1 MKVAISGFHHGHVTG
16 IVKQVQNSPHLQI
29 GAACERE
36 PAACREIIASTG
48 VKITHNDFEGML
60 KDVDFD
66 ALVVGDVYA
75 DRGPQVIKALEAGK
89 HIIADKPLCTRPEQ
103 MREIRRLAEQKKRS
117 VLVALDLRYDASCQT
132 MRRVLREGAI
142 GQVVTGRVLGQH
154 GLSYKA
160 GRPEWYFEKGRHG
173 GTINDLMVH
182 GLDSLLFMTG
192 QPVVE
197 VVAARAWHSEPDEVP
212 FFQDAAQAMLRLKN
226 DAGILMEASYKTPKG
241 HGAAWEFRFWGKE
254 GELHLVCGT
263 SLTLR
268 RKGEPA
274 RQIEIKQVTPGGCV
288 ADFVNETIGLPGHQQ
303 ILTTAESLDASEKA
317 VLTQAAADEART
329 HVAV

>member
-1 MKVAISGFHHGHVTG
+1 MKVAISGFRHGHATG
-16 IVKQVQNSPHLQI
+16 IVKQVRSSPQLQI
-29 GAACERE
+29 VAASERA
-36 PAACREIIASTG
+36 PDLCRQIIAGAG
-48 VKITHNDFEGML
+48 VEITHGDFDAML
-60 KDVDFD
+60 KSVDFD

-89 HIIADKPLCTRPEQ
+89 HIIADKPLCTRPEE
-103 MREIRRLAEQKKRS
+103 MREIRRLAQQKTRS

-132 MRRVLREGAI
+132 VRRVLREGAL
-142 GQVVTGRVLGQH
+142 GEVVTGSVLGQH

-160 GRPEWYFEKGRHG
+160 GRPEWYFEQGRHG

-197 VVAARAWHSEPDEVP
+197 VVAARAWHREPDEVP

-241 HGAAWEFRFWGKE
+241 HGGPWEFRFWGTD

-263 SLTLR
+263 SITLR

-274 RQIEIKQVTPGGCV
+274 RQVEIKQATPGGCV
-288 ADFVNETIGLPGHQQ
+288 ADFIHETIGIPGHQQ
-303 ILTTAESLDASEKA
+303 VLTTAESLDASQKA
-317 VLTQAAADEART
+317 VLTQAAADDGRT